1 MTDKLPPNLLT
12 LFTAR
17 PALRYLP
24 PSDYA
29 AEERT
34 TSKISGVA
42 QFVEYM
48 KDYEKIPYEPT
59 ESWLQKKE
67 GIKAEKRKRL
77 ESLRNNTDEKCTLEG
92 PGMIYFENASSF
104 RIVISLVNTDAND
117 HFILLY
123 SCSNKGPQR

>member
-24 PSDYA
+24 PCDYA
-29 AEERT
+29 PEERT

-42 QFVEYM
+42 QFVEQM
-48 KDYEKIPYEPT
+48 KDYENIPYEPT
-59 ESWLQKKE
+59 ESWLQRKE

-77 ESLRNNTDEKCTLEG
+77 ESLRNHIDEKCKFAALITLVLKLHKHVEES
-92 PGMIYFENASSF
+92 PVF
-104 RIVISLVNTDAND
+104 
-117 HFILLY
+117 
-123 SCSNKGPQR
+123 